1 VEQTYMLHLKAQVY
15 LSFVHYITTET
26 GLE

>member
-1 VEQTYMLHLKAQVY
+1 MLHLKAQVY